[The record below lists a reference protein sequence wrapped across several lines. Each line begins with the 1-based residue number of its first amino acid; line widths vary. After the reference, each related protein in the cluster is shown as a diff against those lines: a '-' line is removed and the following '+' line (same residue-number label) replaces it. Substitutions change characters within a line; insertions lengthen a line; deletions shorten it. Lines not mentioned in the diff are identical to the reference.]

1 MLDKNDEDLK
11 RDFEGNYHKTM
22 EQALF
27 RNEEIYKEFQ
37 RKQSISKDQQQ
48 KKYLQNQKWLAE
60 PHISESAISLY
71 NSKPD
76 EFQFD
81 GIVEDVVDGSTII
94 LREIET
100 AQSIRVRLYGL
111 DAPEL
116 IQEHGGIV
124 KRQVAGAILNKNVKF
139 RIMPPC
145 YCYRV
150 MIWGEDNKNLNIR
163 MVKEGWALKFMHEDD
178 EYATAFID
186 SAITAQVSRL
196 GIWSYE
202 SKPIEPWTIRRRIK
216 DEQDEQRK
224 KANAPVGNY
233 ITVTQK
239 DRDQIEK
246 EYQERYAEWNAKW
259 YVKFCKAIKLNFLVE
274 DTQRHKPKKPKSSN
288 PWHN

>member
-1 MLDKNDEDLK
+1 MFDKSEEDLK
-11 RDFEGNYHKTM
+11 RDLEGNYHRTK

-27 RNEEIYKEFQ
+27 RNEEIYKEVQ
-37 RKQSISKDQQQ
+37 RKESINKDQQQ
-48 KKYLQNQKWLAE
+48 KRYLQNQKWLAE
-60 PHISESAISLY
+60 PQICENAVFLY

-76 EFQFD
+76 EFPFN
-81 GIVEDVVDGSTII
+81 GLVEEVIDGSTILI
-94 LREIET
+94 REPESTKLLRL
-100 AQSIRVRLYGL
+100 RLYGL

-116 IQEHGGIV
+116 IQEHGKIV
-124 KRQVAGAILNKNVKF
+124 KRQLQELILHKKVSF

-150 MIWGEDNKNLNIR
+150 MIWGEDNRNLNIR

-178 EYATAFID
+178 EYAAAFID

-196 GIWSYE
+196 GVWGYE

-216 DEQDEQRK
+216 DEQEERK
-224 KANAPVGNY
+224 RKANAPVGRY

-239 DRDQIEK
+239 DKEQIEK
-246 EYQERYAEWNAKW
+246 EYQEKYAEWNSKW

-274 DTQRHKPKKPKSSN
+274 DTKRHKPKKPKSSN
-288 PWHN
+288 PWHH